1 MTRDPQHEIDEELK
15 FHLDQR
21 IRDYIAQGM
30 SPQVAREAA
39 IERFGS
45 VARVRKVCTSLL
57 RADRAAE
64 DRRIFV
70 NVSWLDLK
78 LGIRML
84 AKYPGLSA
92 VAVTGLAL
100 AIAIGATYFGI
111 LGAVLDSTL
120 PVDDGDRAVAIQ
132 TRTVAGPDA
141 GGRAGLSPHDFL
153 EWRTALRS
161 VTELG
166 AFREDS
172 RNLVTADGR
181 TYLVRV
187 AAITASG
194 FRLMRVPP
202 LRGRTLHDEDER
214 PHAPPVVVIG
224 YDEWRG
230 RFNADPHLVG
240 SAVHL
245 DGTTSTVV
253 GVMPEGFAFPV
264 RHHYW
269 VPLRLTAADASPAAE
284 PSLQVFGR
292 LAAGFSLAEARA
304 ELAAAG
310 ERMAVAFPQS
320 HANVRPQA
328 LPYTRAFI
336 GIEGP
341 EMELTMRSLQLGV
354 GLLLLIVA
362 VNVAILVYARTAT
375 RTGEIVVRTA
385 LGASRIRVVSQ
396 LFVEALVLTCSA
408 AAIGLTIV
416 VVVFAVLREYGKHS
430 PDMADRSPFW
440 FQVHLTPGVTIY
452 VALLAV
458 VAAVVVGVLPALK
471 ATGKNVHARLQQFS
485 SRGSGMQ
492 LGRTWTA
499 LIVVQVA
506 IAVAVLPAAIHNAQ
520 ESVRLGMRAAAPAAS
535 SMLRGTLQMSGEGVS
550 PARLTDRIT
559 RLLHRL
565 EAEPVVTSVT
575 FAQDFPGQERSAT
588 IETEGSGQ
596 IHAGSTQLA
605 TNLFEV
611 FGVRLLA
618 GRGFVAADAHP
629 GSTVVIV
636 DQAFATE
643 LAPGGDVV
651 GRRVRYSRRRRDGG
665 LESGPW
671 LEIVGV
677 VPAFAESF
685 SAPNAFGPPSPRLY
699 HPLAPGMSDPATL
712 VVTVRGGDPMR
723 FAQRFQE
730 IAASV
735 DPTLKLERPTS
746 VVEFWN
752 HDIQAFSMLA
762 IVIIAVTVSVLLLS
776 AAGIYSMMSFTVAGR
791 RREIG
796 IRAALGADARRVLAG
811 IFGRA
816 SAQLGAGVAAGLAIA
831 SALEWL
837 AGGQM
842 MGGKALVL
850 LPSVVVVMCAVGLLA
865 AVGPARRGLA
875 VQPTE
880 ALREE

>member
-1 MTRDPQHEIDEELK
+1 M
-15 FHLDQR
+15 
-21 IRDYIAQGM
+21 
-30 SPQVAREAA
+30 
-39 IERFGS
+39 
-45 VARVRKVCTSLL
+45 
-57 RADRAAE
+57 
-64 DRRIFV
+64 

-92 VAVTGLAL
+92 VAVIGLAL

-120 PVDDGDRAVAIQ
+120 PVDDGDRAVAIL
-132 TRTVAGPDA
+132 TRTVAGPET

-153 EWRTALRS
+153 EWRTGLRS
-161 VTELG
+161 ITELG

-172 RNLVTADGR
+172 RNLVTANGR
-181 TYLVRV
+181 TYLVRL

-202 LRGRTLHDEDER
+202 LLGRTLHDEDER

-245 DGTTSTVV
+245 DGTTYTVV

-269 VPLRLTAADASPAAE
+269 VPLRLTAADTSPAAE

-292 LAAGFSLAEARA
+292 VADGFSLAEARA

-396 LFVEALVLTCSA
+396 LFVEALVLTGSA

-471 ATGKNVHARLQQFS
+471 ATGKNMHARLQQFS

-520 ESVRLGMRAAAPAAS
+520 ESVGLGMRAAAPAAG

-565 EAEPVVTSVT
+565 EAEPEVTSVT
-575 FAQDFPGQERSAT
+575 FAQISRTGAFRDDR
-588 IETEGSGQ
+588 TEGSGQ

-605 TNLFEV
+605 TTFEV
-611 FGVRLLA
+611 FDVRLLA
-618 GRGFVAADAHP
+618 GRGFCRRRASGFHRRDRRPGFRHRARARRRCGWPARPLFAAQTAMV
-629 GSTVVIV
+629 GSS
-636 DQAFATE
+636 
-643 LAPGGDVV
+643 
-651 GRRVRYSRRRRDGG
+651 RVHCSNRRRRARVCRIVQRPKRLRAPFPAAVPPPGPRHVGPRDARCQGQG
-665 LESGPW
+665 RRSHALRAAVSGNCR
-671 LEIVGV
+671 VRRSD
-677 VPAFAESF
+677 AE
-685 SAPNAFGPPSPRLY
+685 A
-699 HPLAPGMSDPATL
+699 
-712 VVTVRGGDPMR
+712 
-723 FAQRFQE
+723 
-730 IAASV
+730 
-735 DPTLKLERPTS
+735 ERPTS

-762 IVIIAVTVSVLLLS
+762 IVIRDRKRPAP
-776 AAGIYSMMSFTVAGR
+776 R
-791 RREIG
+791 PP
-796 IRAALGADARRVLAG
+796 
-811 IFGRA
+811 A
-816 SAQLGAGVAAGLAIA
+816 ST
-831 SALEWL
+831 
-837 AGGQM
+837 
-842 MGGKALVL
+842 
-850 LPSVVVVMCAVGLLA
+850 
-865 AVGPARRGLA
+865 R
-875 VQPTE
+875 
-880 ALREE
+880 